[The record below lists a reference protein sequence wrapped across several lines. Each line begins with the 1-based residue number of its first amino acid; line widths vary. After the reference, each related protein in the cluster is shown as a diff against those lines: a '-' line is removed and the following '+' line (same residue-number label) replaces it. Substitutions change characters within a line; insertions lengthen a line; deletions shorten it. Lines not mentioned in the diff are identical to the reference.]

1 MNGTNIIDNWFIDKD
16 SNHRWIYH
24 KIKRLVLSTRTKF
37 QQAEF
42 IDTYN
47 LGRVVILDNKIQS
60 AEADEFIYHEAL
72 VHPAMIIHPEPK
84 NILILGGGEGATLRE
99 VLKHP
104 SVKRVVVVD
113 IDEEFVNLCKKYLIK
128 WHQGSFNDKRVEV
141 VFADAKEYIRKTK
154 AQFDVSIADLSDPVD
169 EGPAQGLYSKKFYS
183 SIKRTLKQGGIFVTH
198 ATGVSYTPKGNIS
211 IRILKALSDIF
222 SLTAFYYEYIQS
234 FGSLWGFVLCSQKY
248 SPKELLPATIAKRL
262 KKRGLINLSYYDQ
275 ETHERLFCLPKCLRT
290 LLKTK

>member
-1 MNGTNIIDNWFIDKD
+1 LNGTNIIDNWFIDKD

-60 AEADEFIYHEAL
+60 AEVDEF
-72 VHPAMIIHPEPK
+72 MIIHPEPK

-198 ATGVSYTPKGNIS
+198 ATGVSYTPNGNIS
-211 IRILKALSDIF
+211 IRILKTLSDIF

-248 SPKELLPATIAKRL
+248 SPKELLPAMIAKRL
-262 KKRGLINLSYYDQ
+262 KRRGLINLSYYDQ